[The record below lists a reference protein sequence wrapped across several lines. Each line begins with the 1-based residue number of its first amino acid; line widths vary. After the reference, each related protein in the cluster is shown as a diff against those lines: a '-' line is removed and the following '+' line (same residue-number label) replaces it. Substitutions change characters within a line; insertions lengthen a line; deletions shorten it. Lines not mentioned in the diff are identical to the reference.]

1 MPLLRFDGNPL
12 AGRGSKPLY
21 KLLDLSTICD
31 QEWTITFPEGPP
43 MVGRGYLE
51 RIRLLIVDD
60 NAFSRKLIKSVVQQ
74 FGAREIHESENGER
88 AMEDVKSFKPDIII
102 ADWVMSPID
111 GLEFVHWLRENPN
124 SPAPFTPVIM
134 VSAYSHLSS
143 IMQARDSGINEFL
156 VKPISAK
163 ALMMRLQA
171 VIEKP
176 RQFIRTD
183 GYFGPDRRRKDLP
196 HRGPER
202 RADRRADY
210 KDFGEDD
217 DEEIV
222 DLGPGGG
229 V

>member
-1 MPLLRFDGNPL
+1 M
-12 AGRGSKPLY
+12 S
-21 KLLDLSTICD
+21 
-31 QEWTITFPEGPP
+31 E
-43 MVGRGYLE
+43 RGYLE

-60 NAFSRKLIKSVVQQ
+60 NAFSRQLIKGVVQQ

-102 ADWVMSPID
+102 ADWVMNPIN
-111 GLEFVHWLRENPN
+111 GMEFVHWLREHPD

-134 VSAYSHLSS
+134 VSAYSHLKN
-143 IMQARDSGINEFL
+143 IMQARDAGINEFL
-156 VKPISAK
+156 VKPISAR
-163 ALMMRLQA
+163 ALIMRLQA

-176 RQFIRTD
+176 RQFVRAD

-196 HRGPER
+196 HRGQER
-202 RADRRADY
+202 RAG
-210 KDFGEDD
+210 FGEDD